1 MADTPSGFA
10 GAAGNVRD
18 TAKWLLAAFAAI
30 GVVLIS
36 GVQFSDVA
44 TLDSPQREQALALG
58 ALGLLG
64 LALAVTGVA
73 DLLLPRSYTLKQLSE
88 GSTRQE
94 RSIRD
99 ALNARS
105 ELLGG
110 AGDVAS
116 LDQELATAMAEEKTA
131 RTEWETV
138 DDAGRPNAEKVL
150 KSKAATLAYVSA
162 VTANAGDWANYLG
175 LRKAYT
181 SAFRY
186 RILPGVLVAIV
197 GFTGVL
203 LLSANPSN
211 QQPLSMSMAVV
222 PSGGSFANA
231 RLSGANLSKVKMAG
245 VDFRGADL
253 TSADLSDGVFKGSD
267 FSYANLRNAKLS
279 GADLEGVTWKQTIC
293 PDGENS
299 DAVGGSCGA
308 HLTTP
313 SD

>member
-1 MADTPSGFA
+1 MADTRSGFA
-10 GAAGNVRD
+10 GAAGSVRD

-44 TLDSPQREQALALG
+44 SLESPQREQALAIG

-64 LALAVTGVA
+64 LALSVTGVA
-73 DLLLPRSYTLKQLSE
+73 DLLLPRSYTLKQLSA

-94 RSIRD
+94 RAIRD
-99 ALNARS
+99 ALNARP

-110 AGDVAS
+110 ATNVAS
-116 LDQELATAMAEEKTA
+116 LDQELATAIAGEKTA
-131 RTEWETV
+131 RTKSERAG
-138 DDAGRPNAEKVL
+138 DAERPNAEKVL
-150 KSKAATLAYVSA
+150 KSKEATLAYVSA
-162 VTANAGDWANYLG
+162 VTAYAGDWANYLG
-175 LRKAYT
+175 LRMAYT

-211 QQPLSMSMAVV
+211 QQPLSLSKAVV
-222 PSGGSFANA
+222 PNGGSFANA
-231 RLSGANLSKVKMAG
+231 RLTGANLSKVKMAG
-245 VDFRGADL
+245 VDFSGADL
-253 TSADLSDGVFKGSD
+253 TNADLSDGVFNSSD

-279 GADLEGVTWKQTIC
+279 GANLEGATWKQTIC

-299 DAVGGSCGA
+299 DVVGGSCGA
-308 HLTTP
+308 HLTAP
-313 SD
+313 AD